1 MASTLPQPAA
11 AVVSSTI
18 CTPTN
23 TTTASG
29 SSHVTPVTTYPGD
42 IKRRKL
48 RIAIVTENFLPK
60 VDGVTRTLARLLEH
74 MNAEG
79 HEAIV
84 FGPETGLTSYSSYP
98 VVGTF
103 GVPLVIYPGLK
114 LNFMRPRFI
123 RRLQQF
129 KPDVVHFVDP
139 IWLGAQMLPA
149 VQKWMPEVALVS
161 SYHTNLPTYATL
173 FGLPWLEKTMWRLT
187 RNLHDRCEINFCPS
201 ESTRRMLRSKGFS
214 NVEIWGRGVYPEMFS
229 PEHRDDN
236 LRASWGATPKP
247 ESLLRTPHALT
258 ADDAAAMQLAQKL
271 GITISSSSSSILGWP
286 SDDSF
291 MQSPPSFALNPN
303 SPTLAASPEFSPP
316 PSYDSLSSIPPLP
329 SGTFALPPPAMSE
342 SPDSPSSSSSD
353 FHACKPSARTSA
365 RPILSAADQDS
376 KTVIL
381 YVGRISWEKNLRFL
395 IEAFRLL
402 PDSVRSAAKLVF
414 VGDGP
419 ARGDLTRLC
428 QKFGLDAVFMGH
440 QSGKRLAAMYASA
453 SVFTFP
459 SFTETFGQ
467 VVLEALAS
475 GLPVV
480 GLHAEGTS
488 DLVYHGRTGLLLDV
502 AAASKGTIFRA
513 EEELTNADGK
523 SETALTATQQE
534 ADATRDAKAE
544 VEEAAAASSTV
555 STSTGRTITSPST
568 PGLSTPIPSIIEFSH
583 LTSTSHPAFH
593 HCARAYASLLE
604 QMIADRVLRAEMGR
618 RAREMACKRTWW
630 AAMEEC
636 IRGYEQ
642 VLRLQAERVVSAD
655 AAAKAGREN
664 NNNNINKVLVPL
676 RRLSDEE
683 LERVRE
689 RERTSAAPLTG
700 PIVKGA
706 VLAYL
711 ILFLALWYFVLLV

>member
-1 MASTLPQPAA
+1 MSGAAAAVAAPAA
-11 AVVSSTI
+11 APPPHSAANADDAAAV
-18 CTPTN
+18 
-23 TTTASG
+23 
-29 SSHVTPVTTYPGD
+29 HFPGD

-48 RIAIVTENFLPK
+48 RVAIVTENFLPK

-103 GVPLVIYPGLK
+103 GVPLVVYPGLK

-149 VQKWMPEVALVS
+149 VQKWLPDVACVS

-187 RNLHDRCEINFCPS
+187 RNLHDRCAITFCPS

-247 ESLLRTPHALT
+247 ESLMRTPRALT
-258 ADDAAAMQLAQKL
+258 ADDAAAMQLAHKL
-271 GITISSSSSSILGWP
+271 GINFPPSSSSSSFSILRAPASP
-286 SDDSF
+286 SDESF
-291 MQSPPSFALNPN
+291 LRTPPTFALNPH
-303 SPTLAASPEFSPP
+303 SPTLAASPELSPP
-316 PSYDSLSSIPPLP
+316 PAYDSLSGIPPLP
-329 SGTFALPPPAMSE
+329 AAAFALPPPALS
-342 SPDSPSSSSSD
+342 DQQQQSSSSSSS
-353 FHACKPSARTSA
+353 SASEHTSQQQQQHRTSA
-365 RPILSAADQDS
+365 RPVLSAADQES

-402 PDSVRSAAKLVF
+402 PDPVRAAAKLVF

-453 SVFTFP
+453 SVFAFP

-488 DLVYHGRTGLLLDV
+488 DLVYHGHTGLLLDV
-502 AAASKGTIFRA
+502 AAASKGTIYKA
-513 EEELTNADGK
+513 EAEVLEEATSADDAAKPDSAAEQERNA
-523 SETALTATQQE
+523 E
-534 ADATRDAKAE
+534 RDAKTE
-544 VEEAAAASSTV
+544 ETEAATSSSSSSNASETKKL
-555 STSTGRTITSPST
+555 T
-568 PGLSTPIPSIIEFSH
+568 PGLPAPIPSVIEFSH
-583 LTSTSHPAFH
+583 LTSTSHPAFKP
-593 HCARAYASLLE
+593 CARAYASLLE
-604 QMIADRVLRAEMGR
+604 QLIADRVLRAEMGR
-618 RAREMACKRTWW
+618 RARQMACERTWW

-636 IRGYEQ
+636 IRGYEA
-642 VLRLQAERVVSAD
+642 VLKAQAERAERGEVEIV
-655 AAAKAGREN
+655 R
-664 NNNNINKVLVPL
+664 

-689 RERTSAAPLTG
+689 RERSAGAPLTG
-700 PIVKGA
+700 PVMKGV
-706 VLAYL
+706 VLVYL
-711 ILFLALWYFVLLV
+711 ILFLALWYSVLLV

>member
-1 MASTLPQPAA
+1 MAAATVSAPTADTLAHSAPSEVLPQLNHSSASSSYFPAD
-11 AVVSSTI
+11 V
-18 CTPTN
+18 
-23 TTTASG
+23 
-29 SSHVTPVTTYPGD
+29 
-42 IKRRKL
+42 KRKKL
-48 RIAIVTENFLPK
+48 RIAIITENFLPK

-74 MNAEG
+74 MNSEG

-84 FGPETGLTSYSSYP
+84 FGPETGLTSYASHP

-103 GVPLVIYPGLK
+103 GVPLVVYPGLK

-129 KPDVVHFVDP
+129 KPDVIHFVDP

-149 VQKWMPEVALVS
+149 VQKFLPEVPCVS

-187 RNLHDRCEINFCPS
+187 RNLHDRCEIVFCPS

-247 ESLLRTPHALT
+247 DSLMRTPRALKADDSAALHLAQSGHHRRSITDDSFLRTPPTFA
-258 ADDAAAMQLAQKL
+258 
-271 GITISSSSSSILGWP
+271 
-286 SDDSF
+286 
-291 MQSPPSFALNPN
+291 ALNSN
-303 SPTLAASPEFSPP
+303 SPLLGSSPEFSPP
-316 PSYDSLSSIPPLP
+316 PAYDSLSGVPPLP
-329 SGTFALPPPAMSE
+329 AGSFALPPPAVA
-342 SPDSPSSSSSD
+342 SSSSS
-353 FHACKPSARTSA
+353 ASTSSPA

-402 PDSVRSAAKLVF
+402 PDPVRAAAKLVF

-428 QKFGLDAVFMGH
+428 AKFGLDAVFMGH

-453 SVFTFP
+453 SVFAFP

-502 AAASKGTIFRA
+502 AKASQGSIYKA
-513 EEELTNADGK
+513 EAELVSSSRPTDVA
-523 SETALTATQQE
+523 QQE
-534 ADATRDAKAE
+534 ADAARDAKAE
-544 VEEAAAASSTV
+544 VAVAAANLNKEAHSVGVSS
-555 STSTGRTITSPST
+555 SISAATSP
-568 PGLSTPIPSIIEFSH
+568 GLPTPIPSVIEFSH
-583 LTSTSHPAFH
+583 LTSTSHPAFRP
-593 HCARAYASLLE
+593 CAQAYAALLE
-604 QMIADRVLRAEMGR
+604 HLIADRALRAEMGR

-630 AAMEEC
+630 AAMDEC
-636 IRGYEQ
+636 IRGYEH
-642 VLRLQAERVVSAD
+642 VLAQTQLREYKE
-655 AAAKAGREN
+655 AARE
-664 NNNNINKVLVPL
+664 K
-676 RRLSDEE
+676 RRERLSDEE
-683 LERVRE
+683 LEIVRE
-689 RERTSAAPLTG
+689 YERKAAPPLTG
-700 PIVKGA
+700 PWVKAA
-706 VLAYL
+706 VVAYL
-711 ILFLALWYFVLLV
+711 ALFMILCFFFLVR

>member
-1 MASTLPQPAA
+1 MTETMSAPTVNAAIAISAQTEVLPAA
-11 AVVSSTI
+11 PAASL
-18 CTPTN
+18 
-23 TTTASG
+23 TTFPA
-29 SSHVTPVTTYPGD
+29 D

-48 RIAIVTENFLPK
+48 RVAIVTENFLPK

-103 GVPLVIYPGLK
+103 GVPLVVYPGLK

-129 KPDVVHFVDP
+129 KPDIVHFVDP

-149 VQKWMPEVALVS
+149 VQKWLPDVPCVS

-187 RNLHDRCEINFCPS
+187 RNLHDRCEITFCPS

-214 NVEIWGRGVYPEMFS
+214 NVVIWGRGVYPEMFS

-236 LRASWGATPKP
+236 LRSSWGATPKP
-247 ESLLRTPHALT
+247 ESLMRTPRVSA
-258 ADDAAAMQLAQKL
+258 ADVQFAHKL
-271 GITISSSSSSILGWP
+271 GITFSTSSSSIPSSP
-286 SDDSF
+286 SDESF
-291 MQSPPSFALNPN
+291 IRTPPSFGLNMN
-303 SPTLAASPEFSPP
+303 SPSLPASPEFSPP
-316 PSYDSLSSIPPLP
+316 PAYDSLSGIPPLP
-329 SGTFALPPPAMSE
+329 GGSFALPPPAMSE
-342 SPDSPSSSSSD
+342 PSSSSS
-353 FHACKPSARTSA
+353 SSYSA
-365 RPILSAADQDS
+365 RPVLSAADQDS

-381 YVGRISWEKNLRFL
+381 YVGRMSWEKNLRFL
-395 IEAFRLL
+395 VEAFRLL
-402 PDSVRSAAKLVF
+402 PDHVRAAAKLVF

-428 QKFGLDAVFMGH
+428 QKFNLDAAFMGH

-453 SVFTFP
+453 SVFAFP

-502 AAASKGTIFRA
+502 TAASKGAIFKPAKEA
-513 EEELTNADGK
+513 EDELEINKPVDVA
-523 SETALTATQQE
+523 QQE
-534 ADATRDAKAE
+534 VDASRDAKAE
-544 VEEAAAASSTV
+544 VAEDNSKSTSASS
-555 STSTGRTITSPST
+555 STSTSSKLTNPSS
-568 PGLSTPIPSIIEFSH
+568 PGLPTPIPSIIEFSH
-583 LTSTSHPAFH
+583 LTSTSHPSFLP
-593 HCARAYASLLE
+593 CARAYATLLE

-636 IRGYEQ
+636 IGGYE
-642 VLRLQAERVVSAD
+642 A
-655 AAAKAGREN
+655 
-664 NNNNINKVLVPL
+664 VLVAEGEKKESRL
-676 RRLSDEE
+676 AQRLSDEE

-689 RERTSAAPLTG
+689 RERCDSAPLTG
-700 PIVKGA
+700 PVMKGA
-706 VLAYL
+706 VLVYL
-711 ILFLALWYFVLLV
+711 ILFLALWYSVLLR

>member
-1 MASTLPQPAA
+1 MTDTISAATAAASAALTEVLPPAPAA
-11 AVVSSTI
+11 AASSLTHF
-18 CTPTN
+18 P
-23 TTTASG
+23 A
-29 SSHVTPVTTYPGD
+29 D

-48 RIAIVTENFLPK
+48 RVAIVTENFLPK

-103 GVPLVIYPGLK
+103 GVPLVVYPGLK

-129 KPDVVHFVDP
+129 KPDIVHFVDP

-149 VQKWMPEVALVS
+149 VQKWLPDVPCVS

-173 FGLPWLEKTMWRLT
+173 FGLPWLEKTMWGLT

-214 NVEIWGRGVYPEMFS
+214 NVVIWGRGVYPEMFS

-236 LRASWGATPKP
+236 LRSSWGATPKP
-247 ESLLRTPHALT
+247 ESLMRTPRVLA
-258 ADDAAAMQLAQKL
+258 ADDAASMHFAQRL
-271 GITISSSSSSILGWP
+271 GITFSSSSASNPSSPADESYIR
-286 SDDSF
+286 
-291 MQSPPSFALNPN
+291 SPPSFRLNPN
-303 SPTLAASPEFSPP
+303 SPSLSASPEFSPP
-316 PSYDSLSSIPPLP
+316 PSYDSLAGIPAFD
-329 SGTFALPPPAMSE
+329 SGSFALPPPAMSE
-342 SPDSPSSSSSD
+342 PTSSSSSSSSSD
-353 FHACKPSARTSA
+353 RVSSSHRASFST
-365 RPILSAADQDS
+365 RPILSAADQES

-381 YVGRISWEKNLRFL
+381 YVGRMSWEKNLRFL
-395 IEAFRLL
+395 VEAFRLL
-402 PDSVRSAAKLVF
+402 PDHVRAAAKLVF

-428 QKFGLDAVFMGH
+428 QKFNLDAAFMGH

-453 SVFTFP
+453 SVFAFP

-502 AAASKGTIFRA
+502 AAASKGTVSKSF
-513 EEELTNADGK
+513 EELETGK
-523 SETALTATQQE
+523 PVNVAQQE
-534 ADATRDAKAE
+534 ADASRDAKAE
-544 VEEAAAASSTV
+544 EATAGASSTSAISGTQSS
-555 STSTGRTITSPST
+555 STSSRISNVTV
-568 PGLSTPIPSIIEFSH
+568 PGLPAPIPSIIEFSY
-583 LTSTSHPAFH
+583 LTSTSHPAFLP
-593 HCARAYASLLE
+593 CATAYAQLLE
-604 QMIADRVLRAEMGR
+604 QLISDRVLRAEMGR

-636 IRGYEQ
+636 IGGYE
-642 VLRLQAERVVSAD
+642 A
-655 AAAKAGREN
+655 
-664 NNNNINKVLVPL
+664 VLVKEAQKEGE
-676 RRLSDEE
+676 RKEAIRKRLSDEE

-689 RERTSAAPLTG
+689 RERCASAPLTG
-700 PIVKGA
+700 PIVKAA
-706 VLAYL
+706 VLVYL
-711 ILFLALWYFVLLV
+711 ILFMALWYFVLLA